1 MNSSTASTARASGI
15 RGEAMSKQGKAKKLE
30 RLVKKANRQL
40 LVDPDKMTPHDRK
53 LWERGTTRLLS
64 ALKRDK

>member
-1 MNSSTASTARASGI
+1 
-15 RGEAMSKQGKAKKLE
+15 MSKQGKAKKLE